1 MAEIPKT
8 STTLLREIAQ
18 DTRHARWSEFVTR
31 YRPMMEAYMRE
42 RFPTLDADDIIQETF
57 IALMRAFPSYRY
69 SPDEKGCFHN
79 YLTGILRHRAL
90 AAIAADV
97 RRTERESEAAVRCEP
112 HDAEKSWRE
121 SLFEVALQQ
130 MLADDTIHNR
140 TKQVFVRVAV
150 NGEKPEDVAASF
162 GITRNAVDQMKA
174 RLMARLRELVNALE
188 IADDPRLDGTGA

>member
-1 MAEIPKT
+1 
-8 STTLLREIAQ
+8 
-18 DTRHARWSEFVTR
+18 
-31 YRPMMEAYMRE
+31 MRE

>member
-1 MAEIPKT
+1 M
-8 STTLLREIAQ
+8 
-18 DTRHARWSEFVTR
+18 
-31 YRPMMEAYMRE
+31 
-42 RFPTLDADDIIQETF
+42 
-57 IALMRAFPSYRY
+57 
-69 SPDEKGCFHN
+69 
-79 YLTGILRHRAL
+79 
-90 AAIAADV
+90 
-97 RRTERESEAAVRCEP
+97 RCEP

-130 MLADDTIHNR
+130 MLADDTIHDR